1 MPSYPAGMT
10 VSNRS
15 LIMLADA
22 LRQRRAVLGT
32 KWRRLDAGRQALLVV
47 AHLRK
52 GETYADL
59 ARGFAVGTTTV
70 YRYLREG
77 LEVLAAM
84 APTLD
89 QAIAVAAGKVFVV
102 LDGTLLR
109 IDRVGMTGGHDRAYY
124 SGKHKCHG
132 VNVQVLADPAGRLIW
147 ASPALP
153 GARHDIAA
161 AREHGLL
168 DALAAAG
175 ISTVADT
182 GYQGAGPAVRV
193 PQRRRR
199 LDPDTGRYRRL
210 SQAQKDVN
218 TAHARQRGPGERA
231 NAQLKSW
238 KILRKIRCSPS
249 RATSL
254 VQAVQ
259 TLILAS

>member
-1 MPSYPAGMT
+1 MTSYPAGMT

-22 LRQRRAVLGT
+22 LRHRRTILRT
-32 KWRRLDAGRQALLVV
+32 RWRRLPAGRQALLVV

-59 ARGFAVGTTTV
+59 AHGFAVGTTTV

-77 LEVLAAM
+77 LDVLAAL
-84 APTLD
+84 APTLA
-89 QAIAVAAGKVFVV
+89 QAIAVAAAKAFVV
-102 LDGTLLR
+102 LDGTLLH
-109 IDRVGMTGGHDRAYY
+109 IDRVGMTAGQDRPYY

-132 VNVQVLADPAGRLIW
+132 VNVQVLADPAGRLVW

-161 AREHGLL
+161 AREHGIL
-168 DALAAAG
+168 DALTAAG
-175 ISTVADT
+175 ISAVADT
-182 GYQGAGPAVRV
+182 GYQGAGPAVAV

-199 LDPDTGRYRRL
+199 LDLDTGHYRRL
-210 SQAQKDVN
+210 SGNQKAVN

-249 RATSL
+249 RATQL
-254 VQAVQ
+254 VAAVL